1 MPKAEVKGV
10 RALSRGLRVLEI
22 LVDSPLGLPLSRIAE
37 QSGLSKSSAHRLLQT
52 LVQNGYLSQK
62 QESGHYFPSLKVLT
76 LSHKLIE
83 DTDLRAVSHPHLEAL
98 AKATGETAHLVLLD
112 HDSMI
117 YVDKVESSSP
127 IRMYSRIGRS
137 APAHCTGVGKVILAH
152 LSADRRADLLGGEAL
167 ARYTPNTITDRV
179 ELEQNL
185 AQIRQRGFAVDDG
198 EHEESVRCL
207 ASPLFGA
214 DGRIVGA
221 MSIATVS
228 YRVSLP
234 TLLSWWPILREHTA
248 QLRAELVHYFDRYSE
263 R

>member
-1 MPKAEVKGV
+1 
-10 RALSRGLRVLEI
+10 
-22 LVDSPLGLPLSRIAE
+22 
-37 QSGLSKSSAHRLLQT
+37 
-52 LVQNGYLSQK
+52 
-62 QESGHYFPSLKVLT
+62 
-76 LSHKLIE
+76 
-83 DTDLRAVSHPHLEAL
+83 
-98 AKATGETAHLVLLD
+98 
-112 HDSMI
+112 
-117 YVDKVESSSP
+117 
-127 IRMYSRIGRS
+127 
-137 APAHCTGVGKVILAH
+137 VILAH